1 MRYDALCSD
10 TICCDTLCSDTLC
23 CDALRSD
30 TLRCDALCT
39 DLQKKQAAFAAKTP
53 AQQTSKVKFAL
64 SFAIIINTSLY
75 DCKKKGSAEVR

>member
-39 DLQKKQAAFAAKTP
+39 DLQKKQAAFAAETS